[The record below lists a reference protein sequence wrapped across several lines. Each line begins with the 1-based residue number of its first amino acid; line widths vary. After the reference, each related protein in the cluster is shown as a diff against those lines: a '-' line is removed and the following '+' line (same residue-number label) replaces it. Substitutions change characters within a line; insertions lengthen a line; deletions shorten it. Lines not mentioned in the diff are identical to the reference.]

1 MEKCM
6 DQVSRKILMV
16 DDDEEDYFI
25 VRQMLSRAVRTEYTV
40 DWASTYEEAWDR
52 LQQDG
57 YDAVLMDYDLGA
69 VNGLELTRE
78 AVAQNCSFPIILYT
92 GRGSDEIDRQAM
104 QAGAAFYLTKNEA
117 NPLLLERGIRY
128 AIERK
133 QSEDLLQQANQKLQ
147 DELLRRERAE
157 QAHQESQGRQ
167 QELSASL
174 ETERAYLAAMLE
186 NLPVGVWIADR
197 EGRLI
202 SKNRQADLIWAG
214 EAPLLDNLADYP
226 RYTAW
231 YPGSQKTLLPEEY
244 PMVRALQEGR
254 MVEPLELEIRRFD
267 GTHGTILVS
276 AAPVWNPD
284 GSLMGVVGINLDIS
298 ERRQMVEDLH
308 GSEERFSKA
317 FNATPN
323 PLAISRLANGK
334 IEQINDAFVALYGYS
349 REEALGKTSLELNML
364 PDPAVREQLVEH
376 IRAARSVRG
385 LQTPIQLKSGEVRL
399 ASLSI
404 ELLDIEQ
411 ESYIL
416 TVIEDITERSRAEKA
431 LRQSEAQLQ
440 ALIAAS
446 SQALFYMSADFKDM
460 RQLQGGSF
468 LAHTLQPRQDWP
480 DEYIHP
486 ADQPRVLEAI
496 AQAVDAGTGFE
507 VEHRVQRV
515 DGSLGWTASRAVPV
529 RDEAGQIIEWFGA
542 ASDISDRKQ
551 VEIDRERLLE
561 ENQQQ
566 RRFLER
572 VIQSVPVAIA
582 VLKGPEY
589 RYTLANPHQELLTRG
604 KGPLLGR
611 TVAEVWSEG
620 PEQVLPILDQ
630 VYQTGEPF
638 YAEGISFHIV
648 RDRGPEQAFFN
659 VSYLPLQNGSG
670 RTDSILALAVETCNH
685 ASPESRSGAPPD

>member
-6 DQVSRKILMV
+6 NQVSRKILMV

-25 VRQMLSRAVRTEYTV
+25 VRQMLSRAARTKYTV

-57 YDAVLMDYDLGA
+57 YDAVLMDYDLGF
-69 VNGLELTRE
+69 VNGLELTRK
-78 AVAQNCSFPIILYT
+78 AVAQNCRFPIILYT

-104 QAGAAFYLTKNEA
+104 QAGAAFYLTKDEA

-133 QSEDLLQQANQKLQ
+133 QAEDSLQLANQKLQ

-157 QAHQESQGRQ
+157 QAHQESECKQE
-167 QELSASL
+167 ELSNSL
-174 ETERAYLAAMLE
+174 ETERAYLAAMLN

-214 EAPLLDNLADYP
+214 EAPLLDSLADYP

-231 YPGSQKTLLPEEY
+231 YPGSQKTLLTEEY
-244 PMVRALQEGR
+244 PMLRALQEGR
-254 MVEPLELEIRRFD
+254 MVEPVELEIRRFD
-267 GTHGTILVS
+267 GTHGAVLVS

-298 ERRQMVEDLH
+298 ERRQMVDDLH
-308 GSEERFSKA
+308 RSEERFSKA

-323 PLAISRLANGK
+323 PLALSRLADGK
-334 IEQINDAFVALYGYS
+334 IEQVNDAFVELFGYS
-349 REEALGKTSLELNML
+349 RAEAIGKTSLELNML
-364 PDPAVREQLVEH
+364 PDPDAREPRVEH

-385 LQTPIQLKSGEVRL
+385 LQTPIRLKSGEVRQ
-399 ASLSI
+399 ASLSV
-404 ELLDIEQ
+404 EVLEIEQ
-411 ESYIL
+411 EPYIL
-416 TVIEDITERSRAEKA
+416 TVIEDITQRSRAEKA
-431 LRQSEAQLQ
+431 LRQSEAQQQ
-440 ALIAAS
+440 ALILAS
-446 SQALFYMSADFKDM
+446 SQVLYRMSADWKEM

-468 LAHTLQPRQDWP
+468 LADTARPNWNWL

-486 ADQPRVLEAI
+486 VDQPRVLEVI
-496 AQAVDAGTGFE
+496 EKAVQSGTVFE
-507 VEHRVQRV
+507 LEHRVQRA

-529 RDEAGQIIEWFGA
+529 RDEEGQIIEWFGA

-572 VIQSVPVAIA
+572 IIQSVPVAIA

-604 KGPLLGR
+604 KGPLLGG
-611 TVAEVWSEG
+611 TVAEVWVEG
-620 PEQVLPILDQ
+620 LEQVLPILDQ

-638 YAEGISFHIV
+638 SAEGISFNIE
-648 RDRGPEQAFFN
+648 RDQGPEQAFFN
-659 VSYLPLQNGSG
+659 VSYIPLQNGSG
-670 RTDSILALAVETCNH
+670 STDSILALAVETSSY
-685 ASPESRSGAPPD
+685 ASQESRPGAQPD